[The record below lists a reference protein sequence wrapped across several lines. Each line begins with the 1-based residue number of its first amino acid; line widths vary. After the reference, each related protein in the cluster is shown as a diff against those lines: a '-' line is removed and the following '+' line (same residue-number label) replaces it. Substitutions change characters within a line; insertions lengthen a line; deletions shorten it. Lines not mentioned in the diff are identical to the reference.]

1 MRRCPQNCI
10 CSISAQVCI
19 FGWLAAITFDDYDMD
34 NRAGTPVN
42 ELFNGL
48 GISIYT
54 TWLIATTADYPDQ
67 MLPSYTYARS
77 AGIFFFVY
85 ILITVFMFV
94 EAAIPV
100 VGYLYHVSFYIV
112 GILIV
117 KEGLIVAFIVDAF
130 LSQFE
135 DNRALQE
142 DENIA
147 SLDQSRAGN
156 GFRIIACK
164 RGTKDDIYRAMF
176 LEDDD

>member
-1 MRRCPQNCI
+1 MRGRRCRIAHLELVGRGGLGRRLLDGLRELEVVCPI
-10 CSISAQVCI
+10 TLAAQV
-19 FGWLAAITFDDYDMD
+19 
-34 NRAGTPVN
+34 
-42 ELFNGL
+42 
-48 GISIYT
+48 
-54 TWLIATTADYPDQ
+54 
-67 MLPSYTYARS
+67 
-77 AGIFFFVY
+77 
-85 ILITVFMFV
+85 
-94 EAAIPV
+94 
-100 VGYLYHVSFYIV
+100 V

-135 DNRALQE
+135 DNRALCE

>member
-1 MRRCPQNCI
+1 M
-10 CSISAQVCI
+10 
-19 FGWLAAITFDDYDMD
+19 L
-34 NRAGTPVN
+34 
-42 ELFNGL
+42 LK
-48 GISIYT
+48 
-54 TWLIATTADYPDQ
+54 
-67 MLPSYTYARS
+67 LPSYELLGICLMKMLPACTMSRS
-77 AGIFFFVY
+77 TFAASVEIVTTGSQ
-85 ILITVFMFV
+85 LTPWSSLPPRPRLCPITLTAQV
-94 EAAIPV
+94 
-100 VGYLYHVSFYIV
+100 V

-135 DNRALQE
+135 DNRALCE